1 MSRSQ
6 AILPENYDP
15 DSMAPTSN
23 SYEDAGW
30 LSQYVQTQLRNI
42 FPLGDETL
50 LPSIGEIRTALD
62 STLRQLRRIK
72 AFTSTGFSPLIS
84 WQYAIFL
91 YRLSRVLR
99 ATRDESESA
108 TLVFLLNKA
117 LNGIDLYHEI
127 ELSDCFVLGHTV
139 GLVFAKATYGEDC
152 VYHQNCTIGR
162 NGDDRPSLG
171 AGVILYPG
179 SAVIGRCKIGNNT
192 VVSAGVQLINCDT
205 PDDCVVFRDED
216 GRIHMRDAL
225 EQYSRR
231 YINPA

>member
-1 MSRSQ
+1 MTPS
-6 AILPENYDP
+6 PNKFEDP
-15 DSMAPTSN
+15 A
-23 SYEDAGW
+23 W
-30 LSQYVQTQLRNI
+30 LTCYVQGQLRNL
-42 FPLGDETL
+42 FPLNEDAL
-50 LPSIGEIRTALD
+50 LPSPGEIRQALET
-62 STLRQLRRIK
+62 TLKQLRRIK
-72 AFTSTGFSPLIS
+72 AFPSTGFSPLIS

-91 YRLSRVLR
+91 YRLSRVMR
-99 ATRDESESA
+99 ATRDENESA

-117 LNGIDLYHEI
+117 LNGIDLYHEV
-127 ELSDCFVLGHTV
+127 ELSDSFVLGHTV

-162 NGDDRPSLG
+162 NGDDRPTLG

-179 SAVIGRCKIGNNT
+179 SAVIGRCRIGNNT
-192 VVSAGVQLINCDT
+192 VVSAGVQLINRDT

-216 GRIHMRDAL
+216 GRIRMRDAL